1 MHNGNRIQG
10 QTFVSSFGGSRQG
23 YSKVILCKPKFLLLP
38 KFRQR
43 LEPKGDVMLTD
54 NLENEN
60 LESEENQENFDEL
73 EENQENSEEIEENQE
88 NSIDYDLILQE
99 LEYIKELQEYEQIIE
114 ERQAVALENI
124 QNLCNQLSNTVYFST
139 GAVISLFVFYVLALV
154 VKFFRSL
161 LDF

>member
-1 MHNGNRIQG
+1 M
-10 QTFVSSFGGSRQG
+10 
-23 YSKVILCKPKFLLLP
+23 LCKPNSLLLP
-38 KFRQR
+38 IFRQR

-54 NLENEN
+54 VLENEN
-60 LESEENQENFDEL
+60 FENQENQENSEEL
-73 EENQENSEEIEENQE
+73 EENQENSEELEENQE
-88 NSIDYDLILQE
+88 SSDDYSLILQE
-99 LEYIKELQEYEQIIE
+99 LDYIKQLQEYEQITQ
-114 ERQAVALENI
+114 ERQAIALENI